1 VERSS
6 RLACFCAL
14 LGFLTLLPACGRHSG
29 VWHSGG
35 GSSSG
40 SMHDARGGKNLGS
53 FSIGYTLRG
62 DEAGSDPTEL
72 TFHSDFDP
80 SDYELSILVFQ
91 DLNEDHSYS
100 AQTDR
105 LLARSIPATVNGQSL
120 RVPQTRFRYRE
131 VDGPVGLSW
140 QLKQGDALVWER
152 VERFD

>member
-1 VERSS
+1 M
-6 RLACFCAL
+6 
-14 LGFLTLLPACGRHSG
+14 LLPACGRHSG

-40 SMHDARGGKNLGS
+40 AIHDFRDRKNLGN

-72 TFHSDFDP
+72 TFHADYDP
-80 SDYELSILVFQ
+80 NDYELSILVFQ
-91 DLNEDHSYS
+91 DLDEDERYN
-100 AQTDR
+100 AQADR
-105 LLARSIPATVNGQSL
+105 LLARSISATVSGQSL

-152 VERFD
+152 VECFD